1 MMTIEAR
8 MESLERAIVAL
19 TDALHR
25 NSAPAASAPAASAP
39 AAAAAP
45 APAFSFSPPAAAPAP
60 APAAA
65 AQGSLATRLAAVT
78 PPPQAAAPAPVAA
91 PDSMQFRANIRTEAE
106 RLVAMPGGVQGLTQL
121 LQSLGVERA
130 SEAPEPKLGAVLEGI
145 RGLITSLNATPAPG
159 LV

>member
-25 NSAPAASAPAASAP
+25 NSAP

-145 RGLITSLNATPAPG
+145 RGLITSLNATPAPSG

>member
-25 NSAPAASAPAASAP
+25 NSAPAA
-39 AAAAAP
+39 AAAP
-45 APAFSFSPPAAAPAP
+45 APAFSFSPPAAAPAPAPAAAAPAP

-145 RGLITSLNATPAPG
+145 RGLITSLNATPAPSG

>member
-25 NSAPAASAPAASAP
+25 NSAP

>member
-25 NSAPAASAPAASAP
+25 NSAP

-121 LQSLGVERA
+121 LRSLGVERA

-145 RGLITSLNATPAPG
+145 RGLITSLNATPAPSG